1 MQVVFTQDV
10 KNVAHRGE
18 VKNVKDGYFQNFL
31 QPNRLAVL
39 ATAAKIREAEQ
50 LKKNELVQREKIKE
64 EAGTIQK
71 KLEGLKVTIKGK
83 ARGDKLYGSIT
94 EKELIDAIE
103 QKSQV
108 RLARENIM
116 LSEHIKVLGSYEV
129 PVKLVEGVEAT
140 VTLEV
145 KSEK

>member
-10 KNVAHRGE
+10 KNVARRGE

-31 QPNRLAVL
+31 LPQRLAVL

-50 LKKNELVQREKIKE
+50 MKKNQLIQKGRIKE
-64 EAGTIQK
+64 EAGAIQK

-103 QKSQV
+103 QKSKV
-108 RLARENIM
+108 RLGRENVM
-116 LSEHIKVLGSYEV
+116 LSEHIKVLGSYEI
-129 PVKLVEGVEAT
+129 PVKLTEGVEAK
-140 VTLEV
+140 VLLEI
-145 KSEK
+145 KGEK